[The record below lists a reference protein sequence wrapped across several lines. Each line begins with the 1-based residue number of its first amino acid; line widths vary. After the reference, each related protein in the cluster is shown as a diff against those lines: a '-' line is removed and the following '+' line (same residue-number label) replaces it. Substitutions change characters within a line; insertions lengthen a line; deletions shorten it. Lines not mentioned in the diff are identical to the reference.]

1 MAQTPEPRLLRPGRP
16 VPPGQGRQDRVVLR
30 DALAIVVQ
38 PPATGVWR
46 RSPPGSAGGQSCQA
60 DSAFPAADSPS
71 RQRQSRPAT
80 LR

>member
-38 PPATGVWR
+38 PPATGV
-46 RSPPGSAGGQSCQA
+46 
-60 DSAFPAADSPS
+60 
-71 RQRQSRPAT
+71 
-80 LR
+80 